1 MYSRCWLLTS
11 NWLCTGWPCWCNCRC
26 FLYSAAFLGSGGCE
40 WVLLGWANRWCGLEL
55 FEWKLVGK
63 EAVLERYRGPVV
75 TLSIR
80 CGGLLHEGESVLL
93 KACSTSRHVVF
104 VATEL
109 RSTLEDEE
117 EQTEGDRD
125 EGWTSSSVEPKTG
138 CDSSDVNAL
147 HWWKWQGLVV
157 LTVSNP
163 ESSDSDFTLD
173 SGTEYLE
180 MESNLSTPGPVCKY
194 KSWQPSSTQLSRRFP
209 KFLYRFIDNE
219 FLFRYSVSFSSQS
232 EHMKLFTAPL
242 FSHNWLET
250 CRSICHVELKTPF
263 WGRPHSDNHASQI
276 PSDNCSISGAVPKI
290 LSSCSSRICQDMLWG
305 WWNFHKALKQSNRN
319 YWYASWDES
328 KYGLLCIEKMQGC
341 NHPHTTY
348 NKSLQ

>member
-1 MYSRCWLLTS
+1 MWSGAVWVKA
-11 NWLCTGWPCWCNCRC
+11 GWKRGRVRSIPWP
-26 FLYSAAFLGSGGCE
+26 SGPPFHLM
-40 WVLLGWANRWCGLEL
+40 WWSSPWGWIC
-55 FEWKLVGK
+55 
-63 EAVLERYRGPVV
+63 P
-75 TLSIR
+75 SQ
-80 CGGLLHEGESVLL
+80 GLLHFKTCRFWSHRAEIDTWGWGGANRRRRGWRLNLVLCRAKNWL
-93 KACSTSRHVVF
+93 WFFRRQCT
-104 VATEL
+104 
-109 RSTLEDEE
+109 TLVKM
-117 EQTEGDRD
+117 TG
-125 EGWTSSSVEPKTG
+125 TG
-138 CDSSDVNAL
+138 CTNRLES
-147 HWWKWQGLVV
+147 GV
-157 LTVSNP
+157 LGFW
-163 ESSDSDFTLD
+163 FTLD

-232 EHMKLFTAPL
+232 EHVKLFTAPW

-263 WGRPHSDNHASQI
+263 WGRPHSDSHASQS

-290 LSSCSSRICQDMLWG
+290 LSSCSWRICQDMLWG

-328 KYGLLCIEKMQGC
+328 KYGILCIEKMQGC

-348 NKSLQ
+348 NIQQVPPIIRYDQIVHPNVYILDSALLHYTTLFVWQKVFKVHF